1 MTDARIRCT
10 VCREAIDA
18 AGLLASI
25 PTPAD
30 GAVLLFLGVV
40 RNRNDGRS
48 VGHLEY
54 EAYAPM
60 AEAELRAICGEARE
74 RWSIGAV
81 AAVHRVG
88 RLEIGE
94 ISVAIALAS
103 PHRDTAY
110 DASRYVIEELK
121 RRVPIWKREG
131 YLDGSGEWLHGSA
144 PPVPQESAVLAELG
158 G

>member
-1 MTDARIRCT
+1 MTAPEIRCT
-10 VCREAIDA
+10 VCREPIDA
-18 AGLLASI
+18 AALLAQVPS
-25 PTPAD
+25 PAD

-40 RNRNDGRS
+40 RDQNDGRS

-54 EAYAPM
+54 EAYTPM
-60 AEAELRAICGEARE
+60 AEAELRAICREARE
-74 RWSIGAV
+74 RWAIGAV
-81 AAVHRVG
+81 AAIHRVG

-94 ISVAIALAS
+94 TSVAIALAS
-103 PHRDTAY
+103 PHRDAAY

-131 YLDGSGEWLHGSA
+131 YLDGSGEWLRGTA
-144 PPVPQESAVLAELG
+144 PPVPEESPVLAEHG